1 MIQGF
6 NRLRKKPDVD
16 ARPLAHRSK
25 IALELKKTILLA
37 LSRTRKTG
45 LCC

>member
-16 ARPLAHRSK
+16 ARPLAYRSK